1 MRVACAACLFLVI
14 PLMKVLLYGIV
25 LIAVP
30 LSMLKQPN
38 EARTAATVHRKV
50 RKGKQLKATSW
61 SCLRQEFDTGR
72 AKSRV
77 EIGVIVQFCIS
88 LSEVCPLRFRE

>member
-1 MRVACAACLFLVI
+1 MLISRHSANE
-14 PLMKVLLYGIV
+14 VLLYGIV

-38 EARTAATVHRKV
+38 EAPTAATVHRK
-50 RKGKQLKATSW
+50 GKLLKVTSW

-72 AKSRV
+72 AKSRD
-77 EIGVIVQFCIS
+77 EIGVMVKFCIS
-88 LSEVCPLRFRE
+88 LSEVCPLSFRE

>member
-1 MRVACAACLFLVI
+1 MHISRHSANE
-14 PLMKVLLYGIV
+14 VLLYGIV

-30 LSMLKQPN
+30 LSMLKKPN
-38 EARTAATVHRKV
+38 EATTAATVHRK
-50 RKGKQLKATSW
+50 GKLLKATSW

-77 EIGVIVQFCIS
+77 KFCIS
-88 LSEVCPLRFRE
+88 LSEVCPLSFRE